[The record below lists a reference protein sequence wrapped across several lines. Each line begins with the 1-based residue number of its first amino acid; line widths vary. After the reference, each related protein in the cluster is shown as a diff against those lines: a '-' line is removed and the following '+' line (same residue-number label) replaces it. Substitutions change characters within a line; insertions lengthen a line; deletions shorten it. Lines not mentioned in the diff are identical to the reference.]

1 MKLGSFTSLWCNGG
15 KEMYKKAW
23 CTWFLAPGEQGMA
36 QWWERSP
43 PTGVARFQIPPSTPY
58 VGWGLLL
65 VFSLAPT
72 GFSPRTPVFP
82 SPQNPTLPNSNS
94 TRNQAETKNHL
105 VDVLPPN
112 HYLLFMHVQKFCF
125 TNPIRFLCRSR
136 CCRRCSVLVEP
147 PSSRLNKMSHSESLS
162 SVDSHDSEWN
172 FIPGVAPNIRAKR
185 LRRSWKL
192 WHKLQQSGAELRT
205 MLQNTSLFYSTQGT
219 IYTMARHCSKIPF
232 RLSHNTP

>member
-1 MKLGSFTSLWCNGG
+1 
-15 KEMYKKAW
+15 
-23 CTWFLAPGEQGMA
+23 MA

-43 PTGVARFQIPPSTPY
+43 PTGVARFQILASTPY
-58 VGWGLLL
+58 VGWVLLL
-65 VFSLAPT
+65 VFSLAPR
-72 GFSPRTPVFP
+72 GFSPGTPVFP

-147 PSSRLNKMSHSESLS
+147 PSSRLNKTSHSESLS

-172 FIPGVAPNIRAKR
+172 FIPGVAIWPPWRHVKTLYSYSRKVR
-185 LRRSWKL
+185 LRI
-192 WHKLQQSGAELRT
+192 Q
-205 MLQNTSLFYSTQGT
+205 
-219 IYTMARHCSKIPF
+219 RHAWQLIWPQKF
-232 RLSHNTP
+232 TT